1 VLPPPELVIDE
12 CLDKRLAHELRLRG
26 RLAQSVS
33 GLGLRGLEDPALF
46 QELARLGHPYVIV
59 TADTA
64 MPRDWLSAI
73 EAAGTTVAVI
83 DSRRS
88 DEFLES
94 QWYRD
99 VVNRSAHAMR
109 AQPQGSVQRYS
120 ARGHRPWRP
129 RGIERPTNCLPCTG
143 FVVRDNVAAKVPPR

>member
-1 VLPPPELVIDE
+1 VLAPPELVIDE
-12 CLDKRLAHELRLRG
+12 CLDKRLARELGLRG
-26 RLAQSVS
+26 RPAQSVS
-33 GLGLRGLEDPALF
+33 GLGLRGLDDPALF
-46 QELARLGHPYVIV
+46 QELAKLGHPYVIV

-64 MPRDWLSAI
+64 MPRDWLSEI

-88 DEFLES
+88 DAFLES

-99 VVNRSAHAMR
+99 VVHRWAHVMR
-109 AQPQGSVQRYS
+109 DQPQGSVHRHS

-129 RGIERPTNCLPCTG
+129 KGR
-143 FVVRDNVAAKVPPR
+143 

>member
-1 VLPPPELVIDE
+1 MLPPPELIIDE
-12 CLDKRLAHELRLRG
+12 CLDKRLATDLTKRG
-26 RLAQSVS
+26 RMARAVS
-33 GLGLRGLEDPALF
+33 ALGLRGLDDPDLF
-46 QELARLGHPYVIV
+46 KELGKLGHPYVIV

-64 MPRDWLSAI
+64 MPLDWSAEI
-73 EAAGTTVAVI
+73 EVAAVTVAVI

-99 VVNRSAHAMR
+99 VVHRWAHVMR
-109 AQPQGSVQRYS
+109 NQQRGSVHRYS

-129 RGIERPTNCLPCTG
+129 KGRPTRAG
-143 FVVRDNVAAKVPPR
+143 SE

>member
-12 CLDKRLAHELRLRG
+12 CLDKRLASELRLRG

-33 GLGLRGLEDPALF
+33 GLGLRGLDDPTLL
-46 QELARLGHPYVIV
+46 QELAKLGHPYVIV

-64 MPRDWLSAI
+64 MPLDWLSEI
-73 EAAGTTVAVI
+73 EAAGATVAVI

-88 DEFLES
+88 EEFRES

-99 VVNRSAHAMR
+99 VVHRWAHVMR
-109 AQPQGSVQRYS
+109 DQPQGIVHRYS
-120 ARGHRPWRP
+120 ARGHRPWRLK
-129 RGIERPTNCLPCTG
+129 RR
-143 FVVRDNVAAKVPPR
+143 